1 MKQYLDVLKRILYEG
16 RTKHNRTG
24 VDTLSISG
32 TMLEFDMSTG
42 KFPLLTTKKMGLK
55 TIFSEVEMFIKGI
68 TSKKFLQDR
77 KSGIWNAWCNP
88 QKVPYSTDPEQQKL
102 MAAEDDLGPIY
113 GFNGNY
119 WDAGRD
125 YIITVEPRIK
135 EKEPAREFV
144 NAWLEDGSSSK
155 YPLIGQIFETEHTGL
170 KYSVTDYNETDD
182 NNHEYYDIIF
192 YHTGA
197 KVKHVRKD
205 HIQKGKV
212 KDPYEPAVFGI
223 GYRGNEEKIIDF
235 INTYGK
241 KIYDKLLKAWGHMI
255 ERCYNKNCKQYP
267 LYGGNGIFVSNDWH
281 DFSKF
286 IWSCIKLPGWVNV
299 LRHPTVYDI
308 DKDYYGS
315 NCYSEDTCVWLTH
328 DENVLYAKAKPFII
342 IEPDGTKHTYIS
354 TTKCTADFG
363 FKPRAINSESLKR
376 GYYKNYKLEL
386 INDDKLYRY
395 KLPINQLQNVINTL
409 KTDPTCRR
417 MIVSYWNP
425 ALMPEMALPPCHY
438 CYEFVSDGES
448 VDLLFNMRSVD
459 CFLGMP
465 FDIAHYAML
474 LLLICKQVK
483 MKPGKLI
490 GFFADTHIYVNHLDQ
505 VKEQLTRTPY
515 ESPVVKILNADDPNW
530 TIWDWKYTDFE
541 LENYNCY
548 PAIKAPVAV

>member
-1 MKQYLDVLKRILYEG
+1 MKQYLDLLQNVLDNGKRK
-16 RTKHNRTG
+16 TNRTG
-24 VDTLSISG
+24 IDTISISG
-32 TMLEFDMSTG
+32 SMLEFDMSTG

-102 MAAEDDLGPIY
+102 MEAEDDLGPIY

-125 YIITVEPRIK
+125 YVVTVEPRIK
-135 EKEPAREFV
+135 EKEPPREFV
-144 NAWLEDGSSSK
+144 NAWLEDNGSNE
-155 YPLIGQIFETEHTGL
+155 YPLVGQVFKTEHTGL
-170 KYSVTDYNETDD
+170 QYSITEFNEKDE
-182 NNHEYYDIIF
+182 NNHEYYDIVF

-197 KVKHVRKD
+197 KVKHVRID
-205 HIQKGKV
+205 HIKNGKV

-223 GYRGNEEKIIDF
+223 GYRGDEEKITDF

-241 KIYDKLLKAWGHMI
+241 TIYDKMLKAWGHMI
-255 ERCYNKNCKQYP
+255 ERCYEPKCKQYP
-267 LYGGNGIFVSNDWH
+267 LYGGNGIFVSNAWH

-286 IWSCIKLPGWVNV
+286 IWDGIKLPGWVNV
-299 LRHPTVYDI
+299 LRHPENYDI

-315 NCYSEDTCVWLTH
+315 NCYSIDTCVWLTH
-328 DENVLYAKAKPFII
+328 DENVLYAKSTPFYII
-342 IEPDGTKHTYIS
+342 DTDGNKKLYIS
-354 TTKCTADFG
+354 TKKCEVDYNLPA
-363 FKPRAINSESLKR
+363 RAINTNSLQNGK
-376 GYYKNYKLEL
+376 YKQYTLQKVS
-386 INDDKLYRY
+386 DDKLYRY
-395 KLPINQLQNVINTL
+395 KLPINQLQNVIDTL

-425 ALMPEMALPPCHY
+425 TLMPEMALPPCHY

-465 FDIAHYAML
+465 FDIAHYACL

-490 GFFADTHIYVNHLDQ
+490 GFFADTHIYVNHLEQ
-505 VKEQLTRTPY
+505 VKEQLSRIPY
-515 ESPVVKILNADDPNW
+515 ESPTVKILNADDPNW
-530 TIWDWKYTDFE
+530 TIWDWKYTDFT
-541 LENYNCY
+541 LENYQCH